1 MKNRIIIPIV
11 ILIIALIF
19 ILVFV
24 FVNNKDKN
32 TTSKP
37 KEFELVLKDK
47 IKATA
52 ELKKINEE
60 KEIIVYFEQ
69 QEEGI
74 KYDLDLKYYNG
85 KKEVYSEDII
95 YMFPSKDVESV
106 MTIKVVNETKRVKKA
121 SLDKINT
128 QELTDDDMIIEKLEF
143 DHIELK
149 VQKVK

>member
-32 TTSKP
+32 TTSKL
-37 KEFELVLKDK
+37 KEFELVLKDN

-60 KEIIVYFEQ
+60 KDIIIYFEQ
-69 QEEGI
+69 QEEGT
-74 KYDLDLKYYNG
+74 KYNLDLKYYKG
-85 KKEVYSEDII
+85 EKEVYSENII
-95 YMFPSKDVESV
+95 YIFPSKDVESI